1 MNSIKHK
8 LDKIFRYQH
17 SSFMTVQIII
27 EELKQASDKDAIK
40 GMKRFGITP
49 EHTFGVKIPILR
61 QIAKQTGRDHKLAQ
75 ALWKINTRETRILTS
90 MIEKI
95 TCVSDKE
102 MEKFIAEFN
111 YWEICDQFCM
121 NLFEKLPY
129 AYEKAIELAQREDE
143 FAKRT
148 GFVMMARLAVSDKK
162 APNEKFQPFFPF
174 IYDASTDTRNM
185 VKKAVNWALRQIGK
199 RNKTLH
205 THAIVLAEKIH
216 QIDDPT
222 AHWIAQDALR
232 ELNSE
237 NIKKRLKDG

>member
-1 MNSIKHK
+1 MNYK
-8 LDKIFRYQH
+8 LDKNIRFQH
-17 SSFMTVQIII
+17 SSSMTVQEII
-27 EELKQASDKDAIK
+27 EELKRASDMDAIE
-40 GMKRFGITP
+40 GMKRFGITT
-49 EHTFGVKIPILR
+49 EYTYGVKIPILR

-90 MIEKI
+90 MIEEI
-95 TCVSDKE
+95 RYVTEKE
-102 MEKFIAEFN
+102 MENYIKEFD

-129 AYEKAIELAQREDE
+129 AYEKAIELARRKDE

-162 APNEKFQPFFPF
+162 APNEKFEPFFSY
-174 IYDASTDTRNM
+174 IYDESTDQRNM

-205 THAIVLAEKIH
+205 KKAIELAKKIY

-222 AHWIAQDALR
+222 AHWIAHNALR

>member
-1 MNSIKHK
+1 
-8 LDKIFRYQH
+8 
-17 SSFMTVQIII
+17 MTVQEII
-27 EELKQASDKDAIK
+27 EELRRASDKNAIE
-40 GMKRFGITP
+40 GMKCFGITP
-49 EHTFGVKIPILR
+49 EHTYGVKIPILR

-75 ALWKINTRETRILTS
+75 ALWKINTRETRILSS
-90 MIEKI
+90 MIEEVN
-95 TCVSDKE
+95 CVSYKN
-102 MEKFIAEFN
+102 MEKYINEFN

-129 AYEKAIELAQREDE
+129 AYEKAMELTGRVDE

-162 APNEKFQPFFPF
+162 TPNEKFEQFFSYIF
-174 IYDASTDTRNM
+174 DASTDQRNM

-205 THAIVLAEKIH
+205 KKAIDIAEKIF
-216 QIDDPT
+216 QIDNPT

>member
-1 MNSIKHK
+1 MIVHE
-8 LDKIFRYQH
+8 
-17 SSFMTVQIII
+17 II
-27 EELKQASDKDAIK
+27 EELKRASDKDAIE

-49 EHTFGVKIPILR
+49 KHTYGVKIPILR

-90 MIEKI
+90 MIEEPNY
-95 TCVSDKE
+95 VSEKE
-102 MEKFIAEFN
+102 MEKYISEFN

-129 AYEKAIELAQREDE
+129 AYEKATELAQREDE

-148 GFVMMARLAVSDKK
+148 GFVMMARLVVSDKK
-162 APNEKFQPFFPF
+162 APNEKFDQFFSF
-174 IYDASTDTRNM
+174 IYHASTDPRNM

-205 THAIVLAEKIH
+205 KKAIDIAEKIF
-216 QIDDPT
+216 QIDNPT

>member
-1 MNSIKHK
+1 MK
-8 LDKIFRYQH
+8 
-17 SSFMTVQIII
+17 VQEII
-27 EELKQASDKDAIK
+27 EWLKRASDKDAIE

-61 QIAKQTGRDHKLAQ
+61 QIAKLAGRDHKLAH
-75 ALWKINTRETRILTS
+75 ALWEINTRETRILTS
-90 MIEKI
+90 MIEEVN
-95 TCVSDKE
+95 CVSDKE
-102 MEKFIAEFN
+102 MEKYINEFD

-129 AYEKAIELAQREDE
+129 AYEKATELAEREDE

-148 GFVMMARLAVSDKK
+148 GFVLMARLAVSDKK
-162 APNEKFQPFFPF
+162 APNKKFETFFSY
-174 IYDASTDTRNM
+174 IYDESTDPRNM

-205 THAIVLAEKIH
+205 KRALDLAERIY

-232 ELNSE
+232 ELKSE
-237 NIKKRLKDG
+237 SIKKRMKDG